1 MTKKQKKK
9 DKKAAATA
17 AGAVSKDD
25 AQNKKENDLDLLEDI
40 KRDEDLYISESDVT
54 NISNFI
60 RTTNKSFNSL
70 GNSVLAFFD
79 NRCSLAILHALIAL
93 FDVDGEDQEDVVR
106 RLNIIYIVWRLPDME
121 QYMRLKPAK
130 TIADVHA
137 HPFATF
143 LFWAEQL
150 EQHEAEATLA
160 RIIVTCNVGVVE
172 KLTALE
178 FQKKA
183 KSLDLHKVERDA
195 FEKWAELNMDHWP
208 EITEEMVPLVKAM
221 RELGMERK
229 DYEAGMA
236 EAFYPLVHN
245 APTLLP
251 PRMHPDDL
259 EDPSVA
265 NFRRMIDPKHEEA
278 EQVVYSKSAGPDMQ
292 KELLKAFEDLE
303 TTVVEYQSE
312 IFSGMTQP
320 ELDEAQ
326 RQIEFT
332 GRMVESSAS
341 SECPTEIDSEDS
353 EIEAESEFK
362 AMTQMTYAD
371 DDKIIEG
378 CVDRVVEGIGLTTSK
393 SDRLIQFVKYGPQS
407 HPQFKR
413 LLAAS
418 EDDEFVQKFC
428 RNNNRICASFL
439 VRTALNDKATD
450 PEQCLFG
457 SLIILPRGPFISRPS
472 PDEQSPPTNRPNFH
486 RPIEIRS
493 KRNPL
498 ILEENEQDQR
508 KGRAE
513 NTRPSFAR
521 DLFGELSVQF
531 RRPRELSE
539 SDSEDVKNSGDSDE
553 EDKEND
559 RNSMIPMEIGEE
571 NGLRASNGLN
581 IPIEIR
587 SKRNPLILEEN
598 EQDKR
603 KRRAEKTFLNSFLC
617 EKQLANSIKTQKYP
631 LKSFQSFPLSDT
643 SMSSEDKEQNNLFI
657 ETQVDVPLL
666 SAPTKITPPSGHP
679 ETECPTVINS
689 KDSEIE
695 AESEFNAMPQMTFA
709 DDDPIIKRC
718 VDCVV
723 EGIGLTTSK
732 SDRLIQFVKY
742 GPQSHPQF
750 KRLFTASED
759 DEFIQKFCRNNNRI
773 CASFLVRTA
782 LNDKATD
789 PEQCLFGRYM
799 RILQSIGSIVQAF
812 ETVVKLGKEFKELN
826 RLQASHRSIVM
837 DYIRHVISVVETAE
851 NATDRAIRLVAVL
864 IRKLI
869 TEKVVILEELDTA
882 VKPFC
887 LKHNTNR
894 YCQALYQIVFD
905 VQRGVAPHPDAVAVL
920 ADDDDDADLIV
931 TTPAKLLTSSRTT
944 TTMSSDAD
952 SQTTVTTETKSVE
965 NAQQKMTM
973 TTVVERSGD
982 QNMQTSEKQGE
993 RKNEGL
999 DVWLQEPTGSSTT
1012 SETPPPEK
1020 KKKL

>member
-9 DKKAAATA
+9 DKKAAAAA

-70 GNSVLAFFD
+70 GNSVLAFFE

-93 FDVDGEDQEDVVR
+93 FDVDGDDQEDVVR

-150 EQHEAEATLA
+150 EQHEPEATLA

-221 RELGMERK
+221 RELGIYRERK

-251 PRMHPDDL
+251 SRMRPDDL

-378 CVDRVVEGIGLTTSK
+378 CVDRVLEGIGLTTSK
-393 SDRLIQFVKYGPQS
+393 SDRLIQFVKYGAQS

-439 VRTALNDKATD
+439 VRTALNDKAT
-450 PEQCLFG
+450 G
-457 SLIILPRGPFISRPS
+457 
-472 PDEQSPPTNRPNFH
+472 T
-486 RPIEIRS
+486 
-493 KRNPL
+493 
-498 ILEENEQDQR
+498 
-508 KGRAE
+508 
-513 NTRPSFAR
+513 
-521 DLFGELSVQF
+521 
-531 RRPRELSE
+531 
-539 SDSEDVKNSGDSDE
+539 
-553 EDKEND
+553 
-559 RNSMIPMEIGEE
+559 
-571 NGLRASNGLN
+571 
-581 IPIEIR
+581 
-587 SKRNPLILEEN
+587 
-598 EQDKR
+598 
-603 KRRAEKTFLNSFLC
+603 
-617 EKQLANSIKTQKYP
+617 
-631 LKSFQSFPLSDT
+631 
-643 SMSSEDKEQNNLFI
+643 
-657 ETQVDVPLL
+657 
-666 SAPTKITPPSGHP
+666 
-679 ETECPTVINS
+679 
-689 KDSEIE
+689 
-695 AESEFNAMPQMTFA
+695 
-709 DDDPIIKRC
+709 
-718 VDCVV
+718 
-723 EGIGLTTSK
+723 
-732 SDRLIQFVKY
+732 
-742 GPQSHPQF
+742 
-750 KRLFTASED
+750 
-759 DEFIQKFCRNNNRI
+759 
-773 CASFLVRTA
+773 
-782 LNDKATD
+782 
-789 PEQCLFGRYM
+789 EQCLFGRYM
-799 RILQSIGSIVQAF
+799 RILQSVGSIVQAF
-812 ETVVKLGKEFKELN
+812 ETVVKLGKEFEELN

-851 NATDRAIRLVAVL
+851 NATDRAIRLVAML

-869 TEKVVILEELDTA
+869 TEKVVIVEELTTD
-882 VKPFC
+882 VRPFC

-894 YCQALYQIVFD
+894 DCTALYQIMSSI
-905 VQRGVAPHPDAVAVL
+905 QQGVAPPADAVAVL

-931 TTPAKLLTSSRTT
+931 TTPPKLLTSSSRTT
-944 TTMSSDAD
+944 TTKSSDAN

-982 QNMQTSEKQGE
+982 QIMQKKKMVLEYKQLTTDDEEPIPIDTAALSNINLAINAKNKGGFKAAAYQIFDQLANGTFGSPNRYQNN
-993 RKNEGL
+993 RKNSASSGIL
-999 DVWLQEPTGSSTT
+999 TSSSGGPSSTT
-1012 SETPPPEK
+1012 TTTTHQMMLAIANTPNPRPGEMMVLTTSAPIRVASAPPGIGERDGETKHEQSSSSKTWNKNK
-1020 KKKL
+1020 KR